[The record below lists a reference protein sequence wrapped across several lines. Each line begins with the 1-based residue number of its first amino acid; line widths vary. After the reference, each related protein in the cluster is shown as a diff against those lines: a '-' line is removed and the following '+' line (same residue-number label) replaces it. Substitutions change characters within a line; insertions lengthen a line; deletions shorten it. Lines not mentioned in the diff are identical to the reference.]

1 MLGFDD
7 RAFLDLL
14 GQRIV
19 ALRMQKGMSQRE
31 LAYRIGMETS
41 NLSVIENGKS
51 NPQILTL
58 VKIASS
64 LNVELK
70 EILDFNFDYSNFLE
84 AQPTY
89 TPRKHN
95 KKD

>member
-1 MLGFDD
+1 MLEAND
-7 RAFLDLL
+7 RNFLDLL
-14 GQRIV
+14 GEKIV
-19 ALRMQKGMSQRE
+19 ELRNQKGISQRE

-64 LNVELK
+64 LNVDLK
-70 EILDFNFDYSNFLE
+70 DILDLNFDYSNFLE
-84 AQPTY
+84 ARSTY
-89 TPRKHN
+89 IPRKHN
-95 KKD
+95 KK